1 MKLWQPKRIAAN
13 SQARKPLTA
22 FALTLPAVVG
32 VFLASTYSSHSSS
45 QQQALTFNR
54 DIAPIFY
61 KHCAARHQPEDIA
74 PFSVLD
80 YEDVL
85 PWKNSIREKVAAR
98 EMPPWHADP
107 RYGDFANVARL
118 SQPEIDTIV
127 NWVRQ
132 GAKQGDPK
140 DLPELPKEIT
150 DFQIGK
156 PDYILAMTQEYTVQP
171 HSPDQYVYV
180 TFLDPPKIIVD
191 CYTVDGKYKWRSCAG
206 KFNSPFTFNIPWN
219 V

>member
-1 MKLWQPKRIAAN
+1 
-13 SQARKPLTA
+13 
-22 FALTLPAVVG
+22 
-32 VFLASTYSSHSSS
+32 
-45 QQQALTFNR
+45 
-54 DIAPIFY
+54 
-61 KHCAARHQPEDIA
+61 
-74 PFSVLD
+74 
-80 YEDVL
+80 L

-156 PDYILAMTQEYTVQP
+156 LM
-171 HSPDQYVYV
+171 
-180 TFLDPPKIIVD
+180 
-191 CYTVDGKYKWRSCAG
+191 
-206 KFNSPFTFNIPWN
+206 
-219 V
+219 